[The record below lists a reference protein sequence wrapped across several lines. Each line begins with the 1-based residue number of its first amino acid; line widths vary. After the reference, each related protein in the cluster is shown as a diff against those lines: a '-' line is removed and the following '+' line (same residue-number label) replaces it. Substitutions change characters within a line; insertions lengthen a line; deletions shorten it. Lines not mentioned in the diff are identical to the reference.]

1 VTTPAPEPRRP
12 FRPLSSTLIRSIVA
26 AGTVCT
32 LCVAA
37 LQAALSY
44 RYERARFEA
53 EVQMIVDTNVPL
65 LSVNVWDIEPDAI
78 RRQMRLIA
86 QRPEI
91 AHARLETA
99 TGQEFEGGTPVR
111 RGTAGTITL
120 DVPYPNGKPGRL
132 GTLAVAPNTAH
143 LHGKLVDDVLRVL
156 VGCLA
161 LTALVC
167 AVVFVILRR
176 QLTQPMRQIAEFAS
190 SLTPSDLTRP
200 LQLDRSGRRWRDEID
215 KLAEG
220 FALLQGDIRRHV
232 EELDN
237 QVAARTAELRQA
249 NSQLETLARRDP
261 LTGLANRRR
270 FEHEKAR
277 AWDATVGQHR
287 PLSVM
292 MVDIDYFKNYND
304 HYGHAAGDECLAAIG
319 HALASE
325 FHSAGELA
333 VRLGGEEFV
342 VMLENVAPA
351 AALARAETLRSA
363 IEALQLPHAGSPH
376 HHVTVSIGVAATQGD
391 AATPPVPSGAAGIN
405 ALLKQADEALYAAKG
420 RGRNAVAA
428 LKSDPA
434 LSPAA

>member
-1 VTTPAPEPRRP
+1 MTTPAPEPRRP
-12 FRPLSSTLIRSIVA
+12 FRSLSTTLIRSIVA
-26 AGTVCT
+26 AGTVCA

-37 LQAALSY
+37 LQGALTY
-44 RYERARFEA
+44 RYERDRFET
-53 EVQMIVDTNVPL
+53 EVQTIVDTNVPL
-65 LSVNVWDIEPDAI
+65 LSVNVWDIEPEAI

-99 TGQEFEGGTPVR
+99 TGQEFETGASR
-111 RGTAGTITL
+111 SRGAAGTITL
-120 DVPYPNGKPGRL
+120 EVPYPNGKPGRL
-132 GTLAVAPNTAH
+132 GTLAVTPNTAH
-143 LHGKLVDDVLRVL
+143 LHGKLIDDVLRVL

-167 AVVFVILRR
+167 AVVFVLLRR
-176 QLTQPMRQIAEFAS
+176 QLTLPMRQIAEFAS

-200 LQLDRSGRRWRDEID
+200 LRLDRPRRRWRDEID

-232 EELDN
+232 EELDH

-249 NSQLETLARRDP
+249 NAQLETLARRDP

-270 FEHEKAR
+270 CEHETSR
-277 AWDATVGQHR
+277 AWDATVAQHR
-287 PLSVM
+287 PLAVM
-292 MVDIDYFKNYND
+292 MVDIDYFKDYND
-304 HYGHAAGDECLAAIG
+304 QYGHAAGDECLAAIG
-319 HALASE
+319 NLMGVE
-325 FHSAGELA
+325 FRSSGELA

-342 VMLENVAPA
+342 VMLENVALA
-351 AALARAETLRSA
+351 AALARAETLRTA
-363 IEALQLPHAGSPH
+363 VEALQLAHARSPH
-376 HHVTVSIGVAATQGD
+376 RHITVSIGVAAIETG
-391 AATPPVPSGAAGIN
+391 TPSPPSGAGGLD

-428 LKSDPA
+428 L
-434 LSPAA
+434 AAGSTLWSAA